1 MGQPVPGTAKGTRT
15 PDLLIRS
22 QSLYPTELPPHTS
35 ASAVPKYNNIPLQK
49 MQALFSNNPNIFHI
63 QQAGPHLTENGAC
76 SRITPD
82 KAIRVI
88 QQTAKLLFA
97 RSLEL
102 SLRDQSADW
111 SWQSP
116 NNSGRFVR
124 AFVRFSVI
132 SEDLGDCHVASLLA
146 MTAFVWCAKQ
156 QFVALLFKADCLNAG
171 Y

>member
-82 KAIRVI
+82 KAIGVI
-88 QQTAKLLFA
+88 QQTAKLLFEVMVCAAPCLPLWGRWQPEGLTEEVFGVAFAKKRNKCSEAANLSRPRFA
-97 RSLEL
+97 RPPSPKGEGKNALNNNL
-102 SLRDQSADW
+102 SLCCSKPIA
-111 SWQSP
+111 
-116 NNSGRFVR
+116 
-124 AFVRFSVI
+124 
-132 SEDLGDCHVASLLA
+132 
-146 MTAFVWCAKQ
+146 
-156 QFVALLFKADCLNAG
+156 
-171 Y
+171 